1 MAKLLQ
7 QLTVYVCDMHPSEI
21 EEHVVSADLFALA
34 FTAAHFRGTSADLA
48 CTVERADHAARV
60 DFSVAA

>member
-1 MAKLLQ
+1 
-7 QLTVYVCDMHPSEI
+7 MHPSEI

-34 FTAAHFRGTSADLA
+34 FTAAHLRGTSADLA